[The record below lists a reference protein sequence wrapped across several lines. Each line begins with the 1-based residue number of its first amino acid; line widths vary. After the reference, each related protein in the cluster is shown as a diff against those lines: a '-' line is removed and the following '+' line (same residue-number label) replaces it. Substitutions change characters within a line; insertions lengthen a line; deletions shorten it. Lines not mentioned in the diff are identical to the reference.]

1 MSIIRPWLDICPHVT
16 STFQRFSGEHKVTID
31 RNVRKG
37 THMTTRTSLV
47 AGLAFSAGV
56 LTAIAAMPTA
66 QAQTGVELVT
76 NGPQFNPGDR
86 SGSWSAQGNVRDS
99 QRYEVLVQTNRG
111 FRTNRMHKE
120 CGPIDDPQLRSD
132 CVASFG
138 R

>member
-1 MSIIRPWLDICPHVT
+1 MR
-16 STFQRFSGEHKVTID
+16 
-31 RNVRKG
+31 
-37 THMTTRTSLV
+37 TRSKLV
-47 AGLAFSAGV
+47 ASLAFAAGI

-76 NGPQFNPGDR
+76 NGPQFNAGDR

-99 QRYEVLVQTNRG
+99 QRYEALVQTNPG
-111 FRTNRMHKE
+111 FRANRMHKE

-132 CVASFG
+132 CIASFG